1 MPFVTFSGTASGL
14 SRSGSRERGSIVSM
28 LRRGAAT
35 VALWP
40 VRVVRARRE
49 YARLAALTEHEL
61 RDIGLTRGD
70 LADVTALPLDEDP
83 TLVLARKV
91 EERRIR
97 RGSRRT

>member
-1 MPFVTFSGTASGL
+1 MPLLTFSGTASGL
-14 SRSGSRERGSIVSM
+14 SRGGSRERGSILPL
-28 LRRGAAT
+28 LRRAVAIA
-35 VALWP
+35 ALWP
-40 VRVVRARRE
+40 VRVARARRE
-49 YARLAALTEHEL
+49 FARLSALTEHEL

-91 EERRIR
+91 EERRTP